1 VGCRRLTILSDRYA
15 AAFYERNGAI
25 RTGVAPSDTVP
36 GRMLPLFA
44 IGWIWAQK
52 WLTSCGA
59 CRRKIEMSPGAQS
72 RDDTPAGGG
81 HDQRDTGS

>member
-1 VGCRRLTILSDRYA
+1 MGCRRLTILSDRYA

-59 CRRKIEMSPGAQS
+59 MSHNIYYGKYRPYS
-72 RDDTPAGGG
+72 
-81 HDQRDTGS
+81 

>member
-59 CRRKIEMSPGAQS
+59 CRRKMKMTLQLTARQL
-72 RDDTPAGGG
+72 DDEPVVAGLNAT
-81 HDQRDTGS
+81 R